1 MASVPWSSSRT
12 GCSTRVFSWCSA
24 PPSGDIVHV
33 AIDAASLR
41 ELDVWPWPRTFHA
54 SLVDRLVAA
63 GAAEIIFDVD
73 FSSRS
78 NEQDDAALAAAFR
91 RADGRVV
98 LPAFKQP
105 SDPESTADP
114 LVYTAP
120 LALFRP
126 HVGIAAFN
134 VEADADAVVRRMDWV
149 QTWAG
154 ITLPTLAGRTAGVDR
169 PGAPP
174 FLIDYGIRV
183 GTVPRLSYARVLA
196 GEFVATAVAGRRII
210 VGATAVELGD
220 FMPVP
225 GGVILPGVLVQ
236 ILGME
241 SALQGRALRRA
252 SPLLVVLSVLL
263 VQALIGARLMRWSWR
278 AGLLGVAGVA
288 VVAPGA
294 ALAAQAVWPVLIDV
308 APVLTA
314 TALSYIAGLI
324 GRIDDQQ
331 LRIVAQSFALRR
343 HNAFMRRVVDNTFD
357 GLITVDA
364 QGRIQSFNPAAERMF
379 GLRRVEAEG
388 RALSHLLTD
397 VGDRGLPT
405 YLAGF
410 LAAVVEMRAPVEL
423 TGRRADGQAFAIDLA
438 VSHMREGDADVYVAV
453 VRDIS
458 ARKQA
463 EALAA
468 QTRQRL
474 QDAIESVSE
483 AFVLYDPDDRLVLS
497 NTKFAETHGGG
508 VAAGTDFREIAQ
520 SFARLA
526 QGGDD
531 PRWLEERLARHRAR
545 SGPFDVRLRDGRW
558 FSVNERPTSDG
569 GVVGTM
575 TEITLA
581 KQREH
586 ELAAAHAQAELA
598 NRTKSDFMAIMSHE
612 LRTPLNA
619 VLGFTEIM
627 KAEQLG
633 PVGNSKY
640 LEYLGD
646 IHGSAAHLLKVIN
659 DMLEVTHIQSGEV
672 ELCEDEVDPADVVE
686 SCMRFVAD
694 RAKAA
699 GVSVSVA
706 MATERPVL
714 EADPRLV
721 KQCLL
726 SLLSNAIKFTEAG
739 GHATVR
745 TELAPDGTFAIA
757 VSDTGIGIA
766 AADLDRV
773 TEPFAQVDTS
783 LARKYEGLG
792 LGLPLA
798 KSAMEQHG
806 GALDLVSTPGHGTT
820 ATMRFPAAR
829 VYVFDTAV
837 GSVA

>member
-1 MASVPWSSSRT
+1 MAPEKARI
-12 GCSTRVFSWCSA
+12 C
-24 PPSGDIVHV
+24 
-33 AIDAASLR
+33 
-41 ELDVWPWPRTFHA
+41 
-54 SLVDRLVAA
+54 
-63 GAAEIIFDVD
+63 
-73 FSSRS
+73 
-78 NEQDDAALAAAFR
+78 EQDDEALAAAFR

-98 LPAFKQP
+98 LPVFKQAT
-105 SDPESTADP
+105 DPGSTADP

-134 VEADADAVVRRMDWV
+134 VEADADAVVRRMDWG

-154 ITLPTLAGRTAGVDR
+154 ITLPTLAGRTAGVDP
-169 PGAPP
+169 PGALP
-174 FLIDYGIRV
+174 FYIDYGIRAD
-183 GTVPRLSYARVLA
+183 TVPRLSYARVLA
-196 GEFVATAVAGRRII
+196 GDFDAAAVAGRRVI

-220 FMPVP
+220 LMPVP
-225 GGVILPGVLVQ
+225 GGIILPGVLVQ

-278 AGLLGVAGVA
+278 TGLFGVAGVA
-288 VVAPGA
+288 VTVPGA
-294 ALAAQAVWPVLIDV
+294 ALAAQAAWPVLIDV

-314 TALSYIAGLI
+314 TALSYIAALI
-324 GRIDDQQ
+324 GRIDDQR
-331 LRIVAQSFALRR
+331 LRILAQSFALRR
-343 HNAFMRRVVDNTFD
+343 HNAFMRRVADNTFD
-357 GLITVDA
+357 GLVTLDA
-364 QGRIQSFNPAAERMF
+364 QGCIQSFNPAAERMF
-379 GLRRVEAEG
+379 SLGRAEVEG
-388 RALSHLLTD
+388 RPLGHLLTD

-405 YLAGF
+405 YLPGF

-423 TGRRADGQAFAIDLA
+423 TGRRADGQAFAIELA
-438 VSHMREGDADVYVAV
+438 ISHMREDDADVYVAV

-483 AFVLYDPDDRLVLS
+483 AFDLYDPDDRLVLS
-497 NTKFAETHGGG
+497 NAKFAEIHGGDA
-508 VAAGTDFREIAQ
+508 AAGTDFREIAQ

-526 QGGDD
+526 DGGND
-531 PRWLEERLARHRAR
+531 PRWLEDRLARHRAR
-545 SGPFDVRLRDGRW
+545 AEPFELRLRDGRW
-558 FSVNERPTSDG
+558 FSVSERPTSDG

-586 ELAAAHAQAELA
+586 ELAAARAQAELA
-598 NRTKSDFMAIMSHE
+598 NRTKSDFMAMMSHE

-627 KAEQLG
+627 QAERLG
-633 PVGNSKY
+633 PIENPTY

-646 IHGSAAHLLKVIN
+646 IHDSATHLLNVIN
-659 DMLEVTHIQSGEV
+659 DVLEV
-672 ELCEDEVDPADVVE
+672 
-686 SCMRFVAD
+686 
-694 RAKAA
+694 
-699 GVSVSVA
+699 
-706 MATERPVL
+706 
-714 EADPRLV
+714 
-721 KQCLL
+721 
-726 SLLSNAIKFTEAG
+726 SLG
-739 GHATVR
+739 
-745 TELAPDGTFAIA
+745 
-757 VSDTGIGIA
+757 
-766 AADLDRV
+766 
-773 TEPFAQVDTS
+773 
-783 LARKYEGLG
+783 RKYEGLG

-806 GALDLVSTPGHGTT
+806 GTLELVSTTGQGTT

-829 VYVFDTAV
+829 VYVFDTAA